1 MFDLRFDLTD
11 LEKQA
16 RALGTAYDQIPFMLS
31 IALNAAAK
39 ATKQKLVQDTWPQH
53 VTQRNARF
61 IDRALQI
68 DYSMKY
74 NLRIEIFDSLNRGS
88 LLLHGEGGT
97 KLPKGSNLA
106 IPISG
111 NVRRGA
117 TGIPKGLRP
126 RALDAKYKFVANL
139 RGRGDAVWLRV
150 GSKGRHL
157 KLMYVLKPSTSI
169 AATVPFWGDFQESMR
184 NELRTALPTAMA
196 RAMRPRP

>member
-16 RALGTAYDQIPFMLS
+16 RALGTAYDQIPFTLS
-31 IALNAAAK
+31 LALNAAAK
-39 ATKQKLVQDTWPQH
+39 KTKEFLVKNTWPQH

-61 IDRALQI
+61 INAALQI
-68 DYSMKY
+68 DFSMKY

-88 LLLHGEGGT
+88 LMLHGQGGT

-106 IPISG
+106 IPISS

-126 RALDAKYKFVANL
+126 RELDAKYKFVANL
-139 RGRGDAVWLRV
+139 RGRGDAVWLRI
-150 GSKGRHL
+150 GPKGRHL
-157 KLMYVLKPSTSI
+157 KMMYVLKPSASI
-169 AATVPFWGDFQESMR
+169 AATVPFWQDFQESMR
-184 NELRTALPTAMA
+184 DELRAALPAAMA
-196 RAMRPRP
+196 RAMSTRR